1 MNRLAAMVPL
11 SLVLVVAGRGLA
23 AALPDPDPADVNTTA
38 SLAVVASTQTVSAG
52 ETLTYTLTVGC
63 GDAAG
68 CRDAVLT
75 DVLSSPLRVSAA
87 VVTAGPAADVV
98 VQGNDV
104 AVYWKVDLG
113 DGAVGLPAGST
124 AEVSVTAVVPSELST
139 DQAGQPVDNT
149 AVLEGA
155 NFLDAGASV
164 PVTPAAPPAAPPT
177 SEEPQ
182 PTVEPTTLEPTP
194 APELETEVSASADK
208 SIDPDVVPAGNSTTV
223 TITAANTSVAPVD
236 RLWIREPA
244 TGSFPDVFT
253 FDGFSRGIEFPEG
266 ATSGT
271 VAYTLADGGTESVP
285 FDDGVI
291 PADPSGEVA
300 SFEVI
305 FQGPIA
311 TSATAA
317 LAYEITTDADLP
329 VSALPVRHNNR
340 VAVHVENRDAQSE
353 ATAEA
358 VASVIPRAEP
368 VERPT
373 PPPPPSTTTAP
384 AAPRD
389 PAGVPQEGPGIG
401 SSGQVVAEVG
411 PTTSPRAAVGWIGM
425 GVFLTLA
432 TVVGALGIGA
442 RKQGRRR
449 YR

>member
-11 SLVLVVAGRGLA
+11 SLVLIVAGQGLA

-75 DVLSSPLRVSAA
+75 DVLNAPLRVSDA

-113 DGAVGLPAGST
+113 DGTVGLPAGEG
-124 AEVSVTAVVPSELST
+124 AEVSVTTVVPADLST
-139 DQAGQPVDNT
+139 DEVGLPVDNT

-155 NFLDAGASV
+155 NFLDVGASV
-164 PVTPAAPPAAPPT
+164 PITPAAPPE
-177 SEEPQ
+177 SDEPQ
-182 PTVEPTTLEPTP
+182 PTVEPTTTEPTP
-194 APELETEVSASADK
+194 APEPGAEVSASAGK
-208 SIDPDVVPAGNSTTV
+208 SIDPDVVPAGNSTSV
-223 TITAANTSVAPVD
+223 TITASNSSVAPID
-236 RLWIREPA
+236 TLWIREPA
-244 TGSFPDVFT
+244 AGSFPDLFT

-266 ATSGT
+266 ATSGL
-271 VAYTLADGGTESVP
+271 VAYTLTDGETESVP
-285 FDDGVI
+285 FDDGVT

-311 TSATAA
+311 TGAIAT
-317 LAYEITTDADLP
+317 LAYAITTDADLP
-329 VSALPVRHNNR
+329 VTALPVRHNNR

-358 VASVIPRAEP
+358 IASVIPRAEP
-368 VERPT
+368 VTPPT
-373 PPPPPSTTTAP
+373 PPATAP

-389 PAGVPQEGPGIG
+389 PVGVPQEGPGIG
-401 SSGQVVAEVG
+401 ATGPVVAETG
-411 PTTSPRAAVGWIGM
+411 PTTNPRAAVGWIGM

-432 TVVGALGIGA
+432 TVVGALGIGT
-442 RKQGRRR
+442 RRRPRRR
-449 YR
+449 YH